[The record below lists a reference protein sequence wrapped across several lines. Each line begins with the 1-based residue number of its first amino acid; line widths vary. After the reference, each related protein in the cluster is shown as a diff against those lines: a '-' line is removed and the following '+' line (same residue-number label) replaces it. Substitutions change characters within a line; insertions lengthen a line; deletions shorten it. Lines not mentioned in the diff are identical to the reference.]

1 MSDKTIVIVQDAG
14 GEVVLASIVPT
25 AQINKRD
32 KADIIALAA
41 KHQQN
46 VSFYEAVGWVGIEAL
61 KWDLKTVNGE
71 T

>member
-1 MSDKTIVIVQDAG
+1 MSESTIVIVQDSG

-25 AQINKRD
+25 AQIKERD
-32 KADIIALAA
+32 KADIIVLAA

-46 VSFYEAVGWVGIEAL
+46 VSFYEKAGWSGIEAL
-61 KWDLKTVNGE
+61 KWDLKEVNGD